1 MSTKEK
7 ILEAALTLFAE
18 NGYDGTSVEQIAHI
32 VGIKAPSLYKH
43 YKGKEDILN
52 ALIDSAETR
61 YEEMFGSENNIGK
74 VPQNREE
81 FIKVTME
88 RISFTMRDPIIRK
101 IRMLLVREQ
110 FRNER
115 ISEATTRHQLD
126 GIQRMFAKIIKGMM
140 DEGIVKNDDPHLLAV
155 ELTAPAVLQ
164 IARSDRQPQYE
175 EDCMEYIEKHLRHFC
190 KVYMG
195 EDFLRVP
202 SRNHRIHDG
211 KRSEKEINPFRRE

>member
-1 MSTKEK
+1 VD
-7 ILEAALTLFAE
+7 AALTLFAE
-18 NGYDGTSVEQIAHI
+18 NGYDGTSVEQIASI

-52 ALIDSAETR
+52 ALIDSAEVR

-74 VPQNREE
+74 IPKEREE

-101 IRMLLVREQ
+101 IRMLLVQEQ
-110 FRNER
+110 FRDER
-115 ISEATTRHQLD
+115 ISEVTTRHQLD

-140 DEGIVKNDDPHLLAV
+140 DVGLVKKDDQELLAA

-164 IARSDRQPQYE
+164 IARSDRQQQCE
-175 EDCMEYIEKHLRHFC
+175 EECMEYIEKHLRHFC
-190 KVYMG
+190 KVYMR
-195 EDFLRVP
+195 EDEML
-202 SRNHRIHDG
+202 
-211 KRSEKEINPFRRE
+211 

>member
-7 ILEAALTLFAE
+7 ILDAALTLFAE
-18 NGYDGTSVEQIAHI
+18 NGYDGTSVEQIASI

-61 YEEMFGSENNIGK
+61 YEEMFGSEKNIGR
-74 VPQNREE
+74 VPQSREE

-101 IRMLLVREQ
+101 TRMLLVQEQ

-115 ISEATTRHQLD
+115 ISEVTTRHQLD
-126 GIQRMFAKIIKGMM
+126 GIQGMFAKIIKGMM
-140 DEGIVKNDDPHLLAV
+140 DVGIVKNDDPALLAA

-164 IARSDRQPQYE
+164 IAKSDRQPKCE
-175 EDCMEYIEKHLRHFC
+175 KECMEYIEKHLRHFC
-190 KVYMG
+190 KIYM
-195 EDFLRVP
+195 
-202 SRNHRIHDG
+202 
-211 KRSEKEINPFRRE
+211 KK

>member
-7 ILEAALTLFAE
+7 ILDAALTLFAE
-18 NGYDGTSVEQIAHI
+18 NGYDGTSVEQIANI

-61 YEEMFGSENNIGK
+61 YEEMFGSEKNIGR
-74 VPQNREE
+74 VPQSREE

-101 IRMLLVREQ
+101 TRMLLVQEQ

-115 ISEATTRHQLD
+115 ISEVTTRHQLD
-126 GIQRMFAKIIKGMM
+126 GIQGMFAKIIKGMM
-140 DEGIVKNDDPHLLAV
+140 DEGMVKKDDPALLAA

-164 IARSDRQPQYE
+164 IAKSDRQPQCE
-175 EDCMEYIEKHLRHFC
+175 KECMEYIEKHLRHFC
-190 KVYMG
+190 KVYM
-195 EDFLRVP
+195 
-202 SRNHRIHDG
+202 
-211 KRSEKEINPFRRE
+211 KK

>member
-7 ILEAALTLFAE
+7 ILDAALTLFAE
-18 NGYDGTSVEQIAHI
+18 NGYDGTSVEQIANI

-74 VPQNREE
+74 VPQRWEE

-101 IRMLLVREQ
+101 TRMLLVQEQ

-115 ISEATTRHQLD
+115 ISEVTTRHQLD
-126 GIQRMFAKIIKGMM
+126 GIQGMFAKIIKGMI
-140 DEGIVKNDDPHLLAV
+140 DVGIVKNDDPALLAA

-164 IARSDRQPQYE
+164 IARSDRQPQCE
-175 EDCMEYIEKHLRHFC
+175 IECMEYIEKHLRHFC
-190 KVYMG
+190 KVYM
-195 EDFLRVP
+195 
-202 SRNHRIHDG
+202 
-211 KRSEKEINPFRRE
+211 KK

>member
-7 ILEAALTLFAE
+7 ILDAALTLFAE
-18 NGYDGTSVEQIAHI
+18 NGYDGTSVEQIANI

-52 ALIDSAETR
+52 ALIDSAEER
-61 YEEMFGSENNIGK
+61 YEVMFGSEKNIGE
-74 VPQNREE
+74 VPESREE

-101 IRMLLVREQ
+101 TRMLLVQEQ

-115 ISEATTRHQLD
+115 ISEVTTRHQLD

-140 DEGIVKNDDPHLLAV
+140 DEGIVVKDDPKLLAA

-164 IARSDRQPQYE
+164 IARSDRQPQCE
-175 EDCMEYIEKHLRHFC
+175 KDCMEYIEKHLRHFC
-190 KVYMG
+190 KVYM
-195 EDFLRVP
+195 R
-202 SRNHRIHDG
+202 
-211 KRSEKEINPFRRE
+211 

>member
-7 ILEAALTLFAE
+7 ILDAALTLFAE
-18 NGYDGTSVEQIAHI
+18 NGYDGTSVEQIANI

-61 YEEMFGSENNIGK
+61 YEEMFGSEKNIGR
-74 VPQNREE
+74 VPQSREG

-101 IRMLLVREQ
+101 TRMFLVQEQ

-115 ISEATTRHQLD
+115 ISEVTTRHQLD
-126 GIQRMFAKIIKGMM
+126 GIQGMFAKIIKGMM
-140 DEGIVKNDDPHLLAV
+140 DEGIVKNDDPALLAA

-164 IARSDRQPQYE
+164 IARSDRQPQCE
-175 EDCMEYIEKHLRHFC
+175 KECMEYIEKHLRHFC
-190 KVYMG
+190 KIYM
-195 EDFLRVP
+195 
-202 SRNHRIHDG
+202 
-211 KRSEKEINPFRRE
+211 KK